1 MKIKK
6 CFTCQPKMFQF
17 DYDFQSYE
25 TLKSRENIF
34 QKINGA

>member
-1 MKIKK
+1 MFYLSTKNV
-6 CFTCQPKMFQF
+6 FQF